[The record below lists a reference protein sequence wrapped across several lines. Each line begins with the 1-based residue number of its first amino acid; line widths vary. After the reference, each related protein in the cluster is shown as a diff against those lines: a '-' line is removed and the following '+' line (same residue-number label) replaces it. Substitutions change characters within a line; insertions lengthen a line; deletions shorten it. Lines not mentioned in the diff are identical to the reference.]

1 MQKNYAVYPAKPE
14 PKIRKTLSASS
25 RRWIIAVCIVLAIA
39 AITLGVLYGSR
50 IITKEGEG
58 MFSYFVLYISK
69 NVQFDSLDKCL
80 YPSFFVFLLK

>member
-58 MFSYFVLYISK
+58 IFPILSYSFLKMYSLTPSIS
-69 NVQFDSLDKCL
+69 VCIR
-80 YPSFFVFLLK
+80 PFLSSY